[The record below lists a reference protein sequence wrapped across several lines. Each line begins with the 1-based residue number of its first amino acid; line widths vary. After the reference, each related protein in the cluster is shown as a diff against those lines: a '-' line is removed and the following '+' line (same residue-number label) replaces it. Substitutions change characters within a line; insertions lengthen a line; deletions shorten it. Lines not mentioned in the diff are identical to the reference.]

1 MGDGCP
7 GGDGGDRSDRGGTSA
22 LHDRGH
28 GPRLRLHS
36 APMKCVRCG
45 SEVPAT
51 AHCASCGAPLP
62 SAATQRVA
70 AVLGTTAAHSSL
82 RYQLV
87 GGNAFACARVELA
100 PGQSI
105 RAEAGAMV
113 SMSGNVD
120 LQSQLQGGFMGALKR
135 MVTRESLFVS
145 TFTAVGGAG
154 EVLLAPAV
162 PGDVVGVDLA
172 GRSLLVQSSSW
183 LATEPEVQLD
193 TEFAGFR
200 GLFAGE
206 GLFFIRI
213 SGRGTALLSSYGAI
227 VHRPIPEGAR
237 YVVDTGNLV
246 AFDARMPY
254 QVRKA
259 SRRGWLRSMLSGEAL
274 VAEFAGPGE
283 LWLQTR
289 NLRALAGALFPLFP
303 SQQQGGGLDRLIG
316 D

>member
-1 MGDGCP
+1 MRCP
-7 GGDGGDRSDRGGTSA
+7 A
-22 LHDRGH
+22 
-28 GPRLRLHS
+28 
-36 APMKCVRCG
+36 CG
-45 SEVPAT
+45 SEVAAT
-51 AHCASCGAPLP
+51 TSCSSCGATLP
-62 SAATQRVA
+62 SSAGVRVA
-70 AVLGTTAAHSSL
+70 AVLGTTPAQSSL

-120 LQSQLQGGFMGALKR
+120 LQSQLQGGLMGALKR

-154 EVLLAPAV
+154 EVLLAPPV
-162 PGDVVGVDLA
+162 PGDVVGIDVS
-172 GRSLLVQSSSW
+172 GRELLVQSSSW
-183 LATEPEVQLD
+183 LASEAEVKLD

-206 GLFFIRI
+206 GLFFIRV

-227 VHRPIPEGAR
+227 VHRPIPAGAR
-237 YVVDTGNLV
+237 YVVDTGNVV

-259 SRRGWLRSMLSGEAL
+259 SRRGWLRSIMSGEAL
-274 VAEFAGPGE
+274 VAEYTGPGE
-283 LWLQTR
+283 VWLQTR

-303 SQQQGGGLDRLIG
+303 TQQQGAGIG
-316 D
+316 KLFGD

>member
-1 MGDGCP
+1 MRCP
-7 GGDGGDRSDRGGTSA
+7 NCGTEA
-22 LHDRGH
+22 GAAAAC
-28 GPRLRLHS
+28 P
-36 APMKCVRCG
+36 
-45 SEVPAT
+45 
-51 AHCASCGAPLP
+51 SCGAALP
-62 SAATQRVA
+62 TSASQRVA
-70 AVLGTTAAHSSL
+70 AVLGTTPARSSL
-82 RYQLV
+82 RWQLV

-120 LQSQLQGGFMGALKR
+120 LQSQLQGGLMGALKR

-162 PGDVVGVDLA
+162 PGDVTGLDLA
-172 GRSLLVQSSSW
+172 GRTLLVQSSSW
-183 LATEPEVQLD
+183 LASEPEVQLD

-206 GLFFIRI
+206 GLFFIRV
-213 SGRGTALLSSYGAI
+213 SGSGVALLSSYGAI
-227 VHRPIPEGAR
+227 VHRPVPAGAR
-237 YVVDTGNLV
+237 YVVDTGNVV

-254 QVRKA
+254 QVRRA
-259 SRRGWLRSMLSGEAL
+259 SRRGWLRSLASGESL
-274 VAEFAGPGE
+274 VAEFSGPGE

-289 NLRALAGALFPLFP
+289 NLAGLAGALFPLLP
-303 SQQQGGGLDRLIG
+303 SQQQGGLGGLLG
-316 D
+316 N